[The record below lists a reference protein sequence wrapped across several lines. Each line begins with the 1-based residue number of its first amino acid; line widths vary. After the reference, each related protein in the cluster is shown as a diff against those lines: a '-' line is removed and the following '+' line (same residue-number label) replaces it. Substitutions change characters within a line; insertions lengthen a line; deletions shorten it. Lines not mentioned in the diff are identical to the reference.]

1 MRQPAVRLL
10 HAGVRPDDAPA
21 ARGAPR
27 AGRRRH
33 PALSFRQPVPLRGLP
48 ADHRGREARGA
59 ENEADMRQL
68 IWLAFLLFVASSEA
82 QDYPSKPIRILVP
95 FAPGGAVDTSTR
107 ILTQKMSERL
117 GWNFVVE
124 NRPGG
129 NGFISTPAGAE
140 AGAGGD
146 KPLMA
151 RTREVAVHP
160 RPVCNR
166 PS

>member
-10 HAGVRPDDAPA
+10 PAGVRPDDAPA

-27 AGRRRH
+27 ARRRH
-33 PALSFRQPVPLRGLP
+33 HQALLVRQPVPLRGLP

-82 QDYPSKPIRILVP
+82 QEYPSKPIRILVP

-107 ILTQKMSERL
+107 ILTQKMNERL
-117 GWNFVVE
+117 GWSFVVE
-124 NRPGG
+124 NPPGG
-129 NGFISTPAGAE
+129 NGLLSTTAVLKAAPD
-140 AGAGGD
+140 GD
-146 KPLMA
+146 TPLNA
-151 RTREVAVHP
+151 PTRDLP
-160 RPVCNR
+160 GNPD
-166 PS
+166 

>member
-107 ILTQKMSERL
+107 ILPQKMTERR
-117 GWNFVVE
+117 GWHFVVE

-129 NGFISTPAGAE
+129 TRFSPPPGCQN
-140 AGAGGD
+140 
-146 KPLMA
+146 
-151 RTREVAVHP
+151 RTRAGDTL
-160 RPVCNR
+160 
-166 PS
+166 PSWP